1 MSLIINM
8 LSNNYN
14 RIMERIPMYKSVNDR
29 ISELKFNEEITGD
42 IEYSPGKSVIFDN
55 VGFSYYK
62 GKSVLNNINIEI
74 KPYKTTAFVGK
85 SGAGKSTFLD
95 LYLALLKPTS
105 GEIFY
110 GKIPH
115 NQLNAKTLRSRV
127 AYVSQETTLLEGS
140 LLFNLKVSN
149 PDSTL
154 EEVKMICKKVKLN
167 ELIHQLPDGLNTEIG
182 ENGIKLSGGQRQRVA
197 IARALLNYPEIL
209 VLDEATSQLDS
220 DTEHYIKDSIIN
232 LKSSLTILIVTHRLS
247 SVKFA
252 DKVYVFE
259 KGKVI
264 EDGTYD
270 ELLKRKGRL
279 FELDSLQNN

>member
-1 MSLIINM
+1 M
-8 LSNNYN
+8 
-14 RIMERIPMYKSVNDR
+14 RIPF
-29 ISELKFNEEITGD
+29 I
-42 IEYSPGKSVIFDN
+42 
-55 VGFSYYK
+55 SYY
-62 GKSVLNNINIEI
+62 
-74 KPYKTTAFVGK
+74 F
-85 SGAGKSTFLD
+85 
-95 LYLALLKPTS
+95 
-105 GEIFY
+105 IF
-110 GKIPH
+110 
-115 NQLNAKTLRSRV
+115 
-127 AYVSQETTLLEGS
+127 
-140 LLFNLKVSN
+140 
-149 PDSTL
+149 
-154 EEVKMICKKVKLN
+154 CKKVKLN
-167 ELIHQLPDGLNTEIG
+167 EFIDQLPDGLNTEIG

-232 LKSSLTILIVTHRLS
+232 LRSSLTILIVTHRLS